1 MIVYMKRITIKQHPK
16 IDLKPIKMNCD
27 FKLNSKLDETEL
39 TKSFFNKTNFTL
51 IVGSCGSGKST
62 FTISFLKQ
70 LYRKIFNNIYLV
82 MPPSSRASIQDNPF
96 EDLAD
101 DKVHDELDED
111 TINYIYEMLKVNSE
125 DDETSLLILDDV
137 QRALKDKF
145 VLKSFKN
152 IIANRRH
159 LKTTTFCLVQNY
171 NALDKS
177 LRSLATNIICF
188 GNLTPSQFE
197 IIREEHLNI
206 DKDTFKKIRK
216 MCYTEPHDWM
226 LINCDTERIFKKFD
240 EIIYEEEDN

>member
-1 MIVYMKRITIKQHPK
+1 MTRLTIKQHPK
-16 IDLKPIKMNCD
+16 IELKPIKMNCD
-27 FKLNSKLDETEL
+27 FKLHNKLDETEL

-62 FTISFLKQ
+62 WTISFIKQ
-70 LYRKIFNNIYLV
+70 LYKKVFNNVYLV

-96 EDLAD
+96 EDLAE

-111 TINYIYEMLKVNSE
+111 TINFIYEMLKTNSE

-159 LKTTTFCLVQNY
+159 LKSTTFCIVQNY

-177 LRSLATNIICF
+177 LRALATNIICF
-188 GNLTPSQFE
+188 ANLTPSQFE
-197 IIREEHLNI
+197 TIREEHLNI

-216 MCYTEPHDWM
+216 MCYSEPHDWM
-226 LINCDTERIFKKFD
+226 LINCESERIFKKFD

>member
-1 MIVYMKRITIKQHPK
+1 MKRLTIKEHPK
-16 IDLKPIKMNCD
+16 IELKPIKMNCD

-62 FTISFLKQ
+62 FCISFLKQ
-70 LYRKIFNNIYLV
+70 LYRKIFNNVYLV
-82 MPPSSRASIQDNPF
+82 MPPSSRASIHDNPF
-96 EDLAD
+96 EDLAE

-111 TINYIYEMLKVNSE
+111 TINFIYEMLKTNSE
-125 DDETSLLILDDV
+125 EDETSLLILDDV

-159 LKTTTFCLVQNY
+159 LKATTFCLVQNY

-216 MCYTEPHDWM
+216 MCYNDPHDWM
-226 LINCDTERIFKKFD
+226 LINCESERIFKKFD
-240 EIIYEEEDN
+240 EIMYEEDDN